1 MKPIDKETAYKIA
14 KEQEPYLYGKLLD
27 AWVAGFTQNPNPNY
41 IELSENEIFFKE
53 RGATARKEYTPSDKT
68 TKKLLIEIDGEI
80 LEVENVNDNYL
91 DLSDGTEWI
100 IFETQEAAGEAAREY
115 WEDMAQN
122 DPREFTCMIGEET
135 LVSWALG
142 QYAGPGYTQVKSLE
156 EWLDL
161 WLNTPEEHFASYDGA
176 EHDCRINN
184 HLKDELDFDTK
195 NCVCYRNN

>member
-1 MKPIDKETAYKIA
+1 MDRKTAYVVLNEKA
-14 KEQEPYLYGKLLD
+14 PYLRGSLLD
-27 AWVAGFTQNPNPNY
+27 AWINGFMRDPDPHY
-41 IELSENEIFFKE
+41 DELSEKEIFRQ
-53 RGATARKEYTPSDKT
+53 RGAAEREKYDAENKPE
-68 TKKLLIEIDGEI
+68 KKLLIEIDGEV
-80 LEVENVNDNYL
+80 LEVESVNNYDPTYL

-115 WEDMAQN
+115 WEDMTQN
-122 DPREFTCMIGEET
+122 DPREFTCMVGKET

-161 WLNTPEEHFASYDGA
+161 WLDTPEEHFAGYDGE

-184 HLKDELDFDTK
+184 HLKDELDFYTK
-195 NCVCYRNN
+195 NCVCYRHN